1 MARRQQ
7 ERSTVEVVAGR
18 NPVVE
23 ALRAGVP
30 AQALYIAETV
40 GNDARVAEAT
50 RLADAADIAVHRVPR
65 TQLDR
70 TAGRVPH
77 QGLLLAVRAYE
88 YADPRSLPE
97 QAASGPALLVA
108 LDGVTDPHNLGAVVR
123 SATAFGCHGMLLA
136 ERRAAGMTA
145 AAWKASAGTAAAM
158 PVGRTVN
165 LTRQLDSY
173 RKAGMFVIGLAGD
186 GEIDLPDS
194 TLLDGPLVLV
204 VGGEG
209 NGLSRLVRETCDQV
223 ARIPMSAGTES
234 LNASVAAAVALY
246 EVARHRTT

>member
-1 MARRQQ
+1 MARKQQ
-7 ERSTVEVVAGR
+7 AHSTVEVVAGR

-30 AQALYIAETV
+30 AQALYIAETAST
-40 GNDARVAEAT
+40 DARVTEAV
-50 RLADAADIAVHRVPR
+50 RLAEDADIAVHRVPR

-77 QGLLLAVRAYE
+77 QGLLLAVRAFE

-108 LDGVTDPHNLGAVVR
+108 LDGLTDPHNLGAIVR
-123 SATAFGCHGMLLA
+123 SASAFGAHGILLA

-145 AAWKASAGTAAAM
+145 AAWKASAGTAATM

-165 LTRQLDSY
+165 LTRQLESY
-173 RKAGMFVIGLAGD
+173 RKAGMFVVGLDGD
-186 GEIDLPDS
+186 GDIELSES
-194 TLLDGPLVLV
+194 TLLDGQLVLV

-209 NGLSRLVRETCDQV
+209 KGLSRLVRETCDQV
-223 ARIPMSAGTES
+223 ARIPMPGAIES

-246 EVARHRTT
+246 EIARQRA